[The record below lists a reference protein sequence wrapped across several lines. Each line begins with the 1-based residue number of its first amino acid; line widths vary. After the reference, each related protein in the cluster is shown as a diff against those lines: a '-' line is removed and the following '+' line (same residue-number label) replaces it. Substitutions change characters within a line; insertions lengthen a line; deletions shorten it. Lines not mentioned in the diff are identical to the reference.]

1 MAKFKAGDEA
11 FIVESNR
18 IVQKVTVARYSG
30 GVYLIKFEG
39 GGGIQVKEH
48 RLFATKEEA
57 GIQGKKEEQ
66 KNIAV
71 LMTRSINK
79 QGWHLFCSLEGKRA
93 EATGEM

>member
-39 GGGIQVKEH
+39 GGWNPS
-48 RLFATKEEA
+48 
-57 GIQGKKEEQ
+57 QG
-66 KNIAV
+66 A
-71 LMTRSINK
+71 
-79 QGWHLFCSLEGKRA
+79 
-93 EATGEM
+93 